1 MRWERLVL
9 LVLAGIGGVLLAVV
23 IGVFWQHPNDNLAYW
38 IAADRLAHGLPIYTT
53 GAAAFEPYAYHYPP
67 PLAQALAPFTLFV
80 PVLLYVVG
88 YRALLLLTTWDLAG
102 RRMLWMLALIAFV
115 PVAIELR
122 FENVDLF
129 MALAIVYGLGRW
141 PWAFAIMAVIK
152 VSPGLGVVYLALRRR
167 WRDAAIAA
175 AVGVAIVVISVAL
188 DPGLWRAFLDSV
200 VGRAAAAGNSLI
212 PLPYVVRALI
222 GLALVIAGGIV
233 GRRTGELLLVA
244 GVTAANPNL
253 ALAGFAVLAAA
264 VPIWRAGPDGIA
276 ERARR
281 EPSPL

>member
-1 MRWERLVL
+1 MRRERLLL

-38 IAADRLAHGLPIYTT
+38 IAAERLAKGLPIYV
-53 GAAAFEPYAYHYPP
+53 GASVVEPYAYHYPP

-122 FENVDLF
+122 FENVQLF
-129 MALAIVYGLGRW
+129 MAIAIVYGLGRW

-175 AVGVAIVVISVAL
+175 VVGAGIVVVSFAL
-188 DPGLWRAFLDSV
+188 DPNLWAAFFEKV
-200 VGRAAAAGNSLI
+200 IGQAGVAGNSI
-212 PLPYVVRALI
+212 VPLPYVVRAVVGI
-222 GLALVIAGGIV
+222 ALVVAGGLV

-244 GVTAANPNL
+244 GITAANPNL
-253 ALAGFAVLAAA
+253 TLAGFAVLAAA
-264 VPIWRAGPDGIA
+264 LPIWRAGPGGIA

-281 EPSPL
+281 EQVMP